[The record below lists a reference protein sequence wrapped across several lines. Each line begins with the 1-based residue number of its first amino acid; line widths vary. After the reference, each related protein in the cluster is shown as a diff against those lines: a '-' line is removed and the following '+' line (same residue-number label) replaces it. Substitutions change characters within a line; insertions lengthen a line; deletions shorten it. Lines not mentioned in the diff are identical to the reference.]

1 MTALTEPRTPAL
13 TPIHTAQREP
23 TGGRDPAH
31 ALYEHAAGLLASA
44 QSLQAAS
51 QAPGAVAATAPT
63 LACLNASLSALTGAI
78 DGLRGRAL
86 ERLSDPVLPGDDL
99 RPQRAELAQQLER
112 LAGILEQGSRAAQT
126 ALESIEPVNDEL
138 RAI

>member
-1 MTALTEPRTPAL
+1 MTMTAPAPTPTHSAL
-13 TPIHTAQREP
+13 REL

-31 ALYEHAAGLLASA
+31 TLYEHAAGLLASA
-44 QSLQAAS
+44 QSLQAAT
-51 QAPGAVAATAPT
+51 QASGAVAATAPT
-63 LACLNASLSALTGAI
+63 LACLEASLSALTGTV

-99 RPQRAELAQQLER
+99 RPQRAEIALQLER
-112 LAGILEQGSRAAQT
+112 LAGILEQGSLAAQS
-126 ALESIEPVNDEL
+126 ALASIEPVNDEL